1 MSEVRNNIVLSGVQ
15 PSGDLHIGNYLGA
28 IKNFVGMQNDYNCFF
43 CIVDLHAITVKQD
56 PNILKRNT
64 LEVAATYVASGIDP
78 KKSVVFNQSS
88 VPAHSELAWIFNCV
102 TRMGWLSRMTQF
114 KDKAG
119 KDRENASSGLF
130 IYPNLMAA
138 DILIYKAT
146 HVPVGNDQKQ
156 HLELTRD
163 IAQKFNRDFNCEN
176 FFPIPE
182 PIIDKDISRIMSLKD
197 GNQKMSKSDQSEYSR
212 ITLLDESD
220 EIIKKI
226 KKAKTADTVM
236 PEKIE
241 DILKLSEVNNL
252 LNIYSGFSG
261 VEKQELIAKYKG
273 QNFSNFKSD
282 LSDTLVEQ
290 IKPITAEIKKLM
302 QDKSYL
308 LEILQEGQNKANEVA
323 KKTINDVYDIV
334 GLLRNET

>member
-1 MSEVRNNIVLSGVQ
+1 MSELRNNIVLSGVQ

-56 PNILKRNT
+56 PKILKRNT

-241 DILKLSEVNNL
+241 DILKLTEVNNL

-273 QNFSNFKSD
+273 QNFSKFKSD

-323 KKTINDVYDIV
+323 NKTIKDVYDIV